1 MKFRATLMRQA
12 HKAADFEETEFPS
25 KKFYLHKRARGSRLT
40 PHRETV
46 NISVPAVENTAFICL
61 LAQ

>member
-12 HKAADFEETEFPS
+12 HKAADFEETEFTREKLYS
-25 KKFYLHKRARGSRLT
+25 HKLAGGSRLT